1 MKVPGITR
9 GNTPDPFWRK
19 TMMAGLLFAG
29 LPIGHAAGQERAALA
44 EGTLARS
51 LLSSMRNGA
60 TVEAAKKKIQRRFK
74 LTDIDGNGVSE
85 SDYELKEKMGAAVSR
100 ARRISRF
107 LEKDLD
113 GDGAV
118 SRKELR
124 LYHGVS
130 ARKPIRSRGVQI
142 FPTEEQI
149 EQKLSTL
156 VSQDMAADKDENS
169 TVTIAE
175 ISAWAD
181 ARVKSRRR
189 GKLDRAIPLLLDKDG
204 DGIVSQPEF
213 TRAVDRFLKTYD
225 RDGDEKFSSD
235 EYKAA
240 VRKASEYRNAVY
252 AEQRARQKKN
262 YLRKTA
268 IACAFPKPPA
278 EAKILLLGTR
288 NGQALST
295 VGLGNSDASVSV
307 SDIWIEPGDQP
318 LFLLLAS
325 YGAMIWRFTGDTD
338 RITHVVAS
346 SFVVDGLKSP
356 RAGIVG
362 VSKARV
368 YIAPNKECL
377 PYLIKAG
384 KRPQSHRAAK
394 LFASSAGR
402 NVDTVLA
409 RGAVNSVSLPAGLF
423 EKDAIYTDAINTPE
437 NAKGAAWWRR
447 SLRRYPGGVV
457 EVDAKAVVSR
467 STAENYEVLPGYAG
481 LAQLIDKGALRF
493 LDEKFPDIP
502 RQPLM
507 HRQKRYPL
515 KRFLI
520 LKKIRYPA
528 GLDSTVRFVL
538 APGVEKP
545 VGSPGYSKLIPQGGV
560 Q

>member
-9 GNTPDPFWRK
+9 SGVPNLFLCK
-19 TMMAGLLFAG
+19 TMMAGVLFAG
-29 LPIGHAAGQERAALA
+29 LPIGHAAGQERSALA
-44 EGTLARS
+44 EGALARS

-60 TVEAAKKKIQRRFK
+60 TVDAAKKKIQYRFK

-85 SDYELKEKMGAAVSR
+85 SDYELKDQMGAAVSR

-107 LEKDLD
+107 LQKDLD

-118 SRKELR
+118 SRKDLR
-124 LYHGVS
+124 LFHGVS
-130 ARKPIRSRGVQI
+130 ARKPIRSSGVQV
-142 FPTEEQI
+142 FPTKEQI
-149 EQKLSTL
+149 EKTLSAL
-156 VSQDMAADKDENS
+156 MEQDLAADKDGNG

-175 ISAWAD
+175 ISAWAEGQT
-181 ARVKSRRR
+181 KPRRR
-189 GKLDRAIPLLLDKDG
+189 SKLDRAIPLLLDRNG
-204 DGIVSQPEF
+204 DGAVTEAEF
-213 TRAVDRFLKTYD
+213 AHDVDRFLKASD
-225 RDGDEKFSSD
+225 KDGDGRFSSD

-240 VRKASEYRNAVY
+240 VRKASDYRKAIY
-252 AEQRARQKKN
+252 AEQRARRREEN
-262 YLRKTA
+262 LRKTA
-268 IACAFPKPPA
+268 TACNFPKPPA
-278 EAKILLLGTR
+278 NAKIALVGTR

-295 VGLGNSDASVSV
+295 VGLGDGDAAVSV
-307 SDIWIEPGDQP
+307 SDIWIEAGDQP

-346 SFVVDGLKSP
+346 SFVGDGSKSP
-356 RAGIVG
+356 RVGIVG
-362 VSKARV
+362 VPKARV
-368 YIAPNKECL
+368 HIARNKDCL
-377 PYLIKAG
+377 PYLTTPG
-384 KRPQSHRAAK
+384 KKPQSHRAAK
-394 LFASSAGR
+394 LFAASAGR
-402 NVDTVLA
+402 NPDVIVA
-409 RGAVNSVSLPAGLF
+409 RGTVNSVSLPAGLF
-423 EKDAIYTDAINTPE
+423 EKEAIYTDAIDVPE

-457 EVDAKAVVSR
+457 RVEANAVVSR
-467 STAENYEVLPGYAG
+467 STAERYEVLPGYAG

-493 LDEKFPDIP
+493 LDEKFPPRP

-538 APGVEKP
+538 PPGVEKP
-545 VGSPGYSKLIPQGGV
+545 VGSPGYSKLVRQGAV